1 MFDKEPEDI
10 FSGVEPAKQE
20 PLRPAGALSPTVPGR
35 PGEPSQYGATQ
46 EEVGEETGGGV
57 GKKRTFLIV
66 AAVVL
71 LLVLGGGGYLAWQQ
85 FTAVPT
91 QVIIPEN
98 LNVNLPSANVPVTNT
113 PVVNEN
119 VNENLNENVNAPV
132 EIPPNIPPPVG
143 IDTDGDGLT
152 DDQEL
157 ALGTDPV
164 KIDTDGDDLPDREEV
179 EIYFTDPLNP
189 DTDGD
194 GYLDGAEVTA
204 GYDPKGPGKLLIL
217 PQ

>member
-46 EEVGEETGGGV
+46 EEIGEETGGGA
-57 GKKRTFLIV
+57 GKKRTLLIV

-71 LLVLGGGGYLAWQQ
+71 LLVLGGGGYLAWRQ
-85 FTAVPT
+85 FTVAPT
-91 QVIIPEN
+91 QVTIPEN
-98 LNVNLPSANVPVTNT
+98 LNANLPAANVPVTNM
-113 PVVNEN
+113 PA
-119 VNENLNENVNAPV
+119 VNENLNANVNAPV

-143 IDTDGDGLT
+143 LDTDGDGLT
-152 DDQEL
+152 DDQEI

-164 KIDTDGDDLPDREEV
+164 KIDTDGDGLTDREEV

-194 GYLDGAEVTA
+194 GYTDGDEVRN
-204 GYDPKGPGKLLIL
+204 GYNPKGPGKLLIL